1 MEIGMRDELSKAEV
15 KLNKVE
21 LDKILEKYENEAGS
35 LIPILQDVQ
44 ETYGYLPEEILTYIS
59 EHSKEPLSKIYGI
72 VTFYA
77 QFSLVP
83 RGRNTIKICQ
93 GTACHV
99 KGGKRVLTKLE
110 KALGIKAGQTSP
122 DLKFTLETVRCL
134 GTCFLAPV
142 MMINSDY
149 FGKLTPDKVN
159 SILEQ
164 Y

>member
-1 MEIGMRDELSKAEV
+1 MPNELSKAEV

-21 LDKILEKYENEAGS
+21 VDKILEKYEHEAGS
-35 LIPILQDVQ
+35 LIPILQEVQ
-44 ETYGYLPEEILTYIS
+44 GTYGYLPEEILTYVS
-59 EHSKEPLSKIYGI
+59 ERSKVPLSKIYGI

-83 RGRNTIKICQ
+83 RGRNTIKICL

-99 KGGKRVLTKLE
+99 KGAKRVLAKLE
-110 KALGIKAGQTSP
+110 EALGIKVGGTSS
-122 DLKFTLETVRCL
+122 DSKFTLEIVRCL

-142 MMINSDY
+142 MMINRDY
-149 FGKLTPDKVN
+149 FGKLTPDKVGK
-159 SILEQ
+159 ILEQ

>member
-1 MEIGMRDELSKAEV
+1 MSNQLGEAEV

-21 LDKILEKYENEAGS
+21 VDKILEKYEREAGG
-35 LIPILQDVQ
+35 LISILQEVQ
-44 ETYGYLPEEILTYIS
+44 ETYGYLPQEILSYLS
-59 EHSKEPLSKIYGI
+59 GHSKVPLSKIYGI

-99 KGGKRVLTKLE
+99 KGGKRVLSKLE
-110 KALGIKAGQTSP
+110 KALGIKAGQTSS

-142 MMINSDY
+142 MMINRDY
-149 FGKLTPDKVN
+149 FGKLTPDRVS
-159 SILEQ
+159 SILGQ

>member
-1 MEIGMRDELSKAEV
+1 MRDELSKAEV

-21 LDKILEKYENEAGS
+21 IDKILEKYENEAGS

-83 RGRNTIKICQ
+83 RGRNAIKVCQ

-99 KGGKRVLTKLE
+99 KGGKRILAKLE
-110 KALGIKAGQTSP
+110 RILGIKAGETSP

-142 MMINSDY
+142 MMINRDY

>member
-1 MEIGMRDELSKAEV
+1 MSNQLGEAEV

-21 LDKILEKYENEAGS
+21 VDKILEKYEREAGG
-35 LIPILQDVQ
+35 LIPILQEVQ
-44 ETYGYLPEEILTYIS
+44 GTYGYLPEEILTYVS
-59 EHSKEPLSKIYGI
+59 ERSKVPLSKIYGI

-83 RGRNTIKICQ
+83 RGRNTIKICL

-99 KGGKRVLTKLE
+99 KGAKRVLAKLE
-110 KALGIKAGQTSP
+110 EALGIKVGGTSS
-122 DLKFTLETVRCL
+122 DSKFTLEIVRCL

-142 MMINSDY
+142 MMINRDY
-149 FGKLTPDKVN
+149 FGKLTPDKVGK
-159 SILEQ
+159 ILEQ

>member
-1 MEIGMRDELSKAEV
+1 MSNELGKAEV

-21 LDKILEKYENEAGS
+21 VDKILEKYENEAGS
-35 LIPILQDVQ
+35 LIPILQEVQ
-44 ETYGYLPEEILTYIS
+44 GTYGYLPEGILTYIS
-59 EHSKEPLSKIYGI
+59 EHSKVPLSKIYGI

-99 KGGKRVLTKLE
+99 KGGKRVLSKLE
-110 KALGIKAGQTSP
+110 RVLGIKAGQTSS
-122 DLKFTLETVRCL
+122 DLKFTLEIVRCL

-142 MMINSDY
+142 MMINRDY
-149 FGKLTPDKVN
+149 FGKLTPERVS
-159 SILEQ
+159 SILGQ

>member
-1 MEIGMRDELSKAEV
+1 MSGELAKAEV
-15 KLNKVE
+15 ELNKARIN
-21 LDKILEKYENEAGS
+21 KILEKHEHEVGG
-35 LIPILQDVQ
+35 LIPILQEVQ
-44 ETYGYLPEEILTYIS
+44 EIYGYLPEEILTYIS
-59 EHSKEPLSKIYGI
+59 KHSKVPLSKIYGI

-83 RGRNTIKICQ
+83 RGKNTIKICQ

-99 KGGKRVLTKLE
+99 KGGKRVLSKLE
-110 KALGIKAGQTSP
+110 KLLGIKAGETSS

-142 MMINSDY
+142 MMINHDY
-149 FGKLTPDKVN
+149 FGKLTPDRVS
-159 SILEQ
+159 SILGQ

>member
-1 MEIGMRDELSKAEV
+1 
-15 KLNKVE
+15 
-21 LDKILEKYENEAGS
+21 
-35 LIPILQDVQ
+35 
-44 ETYGYLPEEILTYIS
+44 
-59 EHSKEPLSKIYGI
+59 LSKIYGI

-99 KGGKRVLTKLE
+99 KGGKRVLSKLE
-110 KALGIKAGQTSP
+110 RVLGIKAGQTSS
-122 DLKFTLETVRCL
+122 DLKFTLEIVRCL

-142 MMINSDY
+142 MMINRDY
-149 FGKLTPDKVN
+149 FGKLTPERVS
-159 SILEQ
+159 SILGQ

>member
-1 MEIGMRDELSKAEV
+1 MSNQLAEAEV
-15 KLNKVE
+15 KLNKAE
-21 LDKILEKYENEAGS
+21 IDKILEKYAHEASG
-35 LIPILQDVQ
+35 LISMLQEVQ
-44 ETYGYLPEEILTYIS
+44 ESYGYLPEEVLTYVS
-59 EHSKEPLSKIYGI
+59 EHSKVPLSKIYGI

-83 RGRNTIKICQ
+83 RGRNTIKICL

-99 KGGKRVLTKLE
+99 KGAKRVLAKLE
-110 KALGIKAGQTSP
+110 EALGIKAGETSS

-149 FGKLTPDKVN
+149 FGKLTPDRVS
-159 SILEQ
+159 SILGQ

>member
-1 MEIGMRDELSKAEV
+1 MPNQLGEAEV

-21 LDKILEKYENEAGS
+21 VDKILEKYEREAGG
-35 LIPILQDVQ
+35 LIPILQEVQ
-44 ETYGYLPEEILTYIS
+44 GTYGYLPEEILTYVS
-59 EHSKEPLSKIYGI
+59 ERSKVPLSKIYGI

-83 RGRNTIKICQ
+83 RGRNTIKICL

-99 KGGKRVLTKLE
+99 KGAKRVLAKLE
-110 KALGIKAGQTSP
+110 EALGIKVGGTSS
-122 DLKFTLETVRCL
+122 DSKFTLEIVRCL

-142 MMINSDY
+142 MMINRDY
-149 FGKLTPDKVN
+149 FGKLTPDKVGK
-159 SILEQ
+159 ILEQ

>member
-1 MEIGMRDELSKAEV
+1 MSNELSEAEV

-21 LDKILEKYENEAGS
+21 LDKILEKYEGEAGG
-35 LIPILQDVQ
+35 LIPILQEVQ
-44 ETYGYLPEEILTYIS
+44 EIYGYLPEEILTYIS
-59 EHSKEPLSKIYGI
+59 ECSKVPLSKIYGI

-99 KGGKRVLTKLE
+99 KGGKRVLSKLE
-110 KALGIKAGQTSP
+110 KVLGIKAGETSS

-142 MMINSDY
+142 MMINYDY
-149 FGKLTPDKVN
+149 FGKLTPDRVS
-159 SILEQ
+159 SILGQ

>member
-1 MEIGMRDELSKAEV
+1 MSNQLGEAEV

-21 LDKILEKYENEAGS
+21 IDKILEKYEHEAGS
-35 LIPILQDVQ
+35 LIPILQEVQ
-44 ETYGYLPEEILTYIS
+44 GTYGYLPEEILTYIS
-59 EHSKEPLSKIYGI
+59 ERSKVPLSKIYGI

-83 RGRNTIKICQ
+83 RGRNTIKTCQ

-99 KGGKRVLTKLE
+99 KGGKRVLSKLE
-110 KALGIKAGQTSP
+110 RVLGIKAGQTSS

-142 MMINSDY
+142 MMINRDY
-149 FGKLTPDKVN
+149 FGKLTPDRVS
-159 SILEQ
+159 SILGQ

>member
-1 MEIGMRDELSKAEV
+1 MSSKLSEAE
-15 KLNKVE
+15 NKFSKSEV
-21 LDKILEKYENEAGS
+21 DKILKKYKNEAGS
-35 LIPILQDVQ
+35 LIAILQEAQ
-44 ETYGYLPEEILTYIS
+44 EVYGYLPEEVLIYIS
-59 EHSKEPLSKIYGI
+59 EQSKIPLSKIYGI

-77 QFSLVP
+77 QFSLIP

-99 KGGKRVLTKLE
+99 KGVKRVLTRLE
-110 KALGIKAGQTSP
+110 EVLGIKAGQTSS

-142 MMINSDY
+142 IMINHDY
-149 FGKLTPDKVN
+149 FGKLTPDKVG
-159 SILEQ
+159 SILGQ